1 MTLVGRDVG
10 WLCLYCLH
18 LDCRIVDGWVDW
30 RMGRPTDDDSAGVGS
45 LRDWHGSVLVAL
57 PAQEDNADNQQHQ
70 PNYAPHHTAN
80 NHTHPSIIA
89 GVIASGT
96 TVAARARCA
105 GVAWACT
112 RIIVIVVVKACVLG
126 DVGGGGTRTVAV
138 VVAAVGWTGLD
149 SACWVVPHLS
159 ASADVIIMQLLL
171 R

>member
-45 LRDWHGSVLVAL
+45 LWDWDGSVLVAL

-80 NHTHPSIIA
+80 NHTHPITTIIA
-89 GVIASGT
+89 GVIANVT
-96 TVAARARCA
+96 NVAARAR
-105 GVAWACT
+105 GVA
-112 RIIVIVVVKACVLG
+112 
-126 DVGGGGTRTVAV
+126 
-138 VVAAVGWTGLD
+138 
-149 SACWVVPHLS
+149 
-159 ASADVIIMQLLL
+159 
-171 R
+171 